1 MNNSMYKDY
10 VEEQLP
16 NRFVQE
22 FPEGFV
28 TYNIY
33 GDVCQLEE
41 IYIKPS
47 ERMKGLASKAYT
59 AMGALALE
67 HKCKYLKGSI
77 LIGTNNSENS
87 MKCLFKN
94 GFKLAYTEDNII
106 YLMKEIGG

>member
-1 MNNSMYKDY
+1 MYKDY
-10 VEEQLP
+10 IEEQLP

-28 TYNIY
+28 TYNIT

-47 ERMKGLASKAYT
+47 ERMKGIASKVYT

-67 HKCKYLKGSI
+67 HKCKTLLGSI
-77 LIGTNNSENS
+77 VIGTNNAENS

-94 GFKLAYTEDNII
+94 GFKLAHTEGIVI
-106 YLMKEIGG
+106 YLIKQIGG